1 MMQKISDFLSNRSTI
16 QIVIA
21 ALVFLSVTI
30 IADRFLRSARLDLT
44 EDQLYSLSGGTKNL
58 LGAYDEPITLD
69 FYFSKS
75 LATPFPQL
83 LAYGK
88 RVEDLLRAFEAV
100 NPSNVQL
107 SIIDPEA
114 FSEEEDEA
122 VSLGL
127 RGIPLADGSTLYMG
141 LSAANAVDGEA
152 IIPFFA
158 EEREKFLEYDLVK
171 LLATLDTESRRT
183 LSLLTTLPMQF
194 GPGGP
199 QAMMAGQAQPY
210 VLYEQLFDFF
220 DVQDMAPD
228 FIEIPAET
236 DVLMIVHPPV
246 LSDDQLFAIDQYVLN
261 GGKALVFLDPH
272 SEAMDPRATLP
283 SSSSLGNLLNA
294 WGVDMPEGQVV
305 GDASLAQ
312 RVQMGGFG
320 PDSVKDY
327 VFWLA
332 VNDGFLS
339 ATDVVT
345 GAINNLNFA
354 SAGVLRQT
362 EGATT
367 TLDPLVSSSAAS
379 MLFDASRA
387 VGIPEPD
394 SLLRDMVPTGESYI
408 ISGRVQ
414 GPAQTAYPERV
425 AEAVVAAGADT
436 SDAPIAS
443 GDINIVVTADTDVFD
458 DRFWVQLQDML
469 GQRVAVPIAG
479 NGSFVLNLAD
489 HISGSDALLDLRG
502 RGISKRPFEKVDEL
516 RRDAEAKYLVEEE
529 ALQNQLSDT
538 EARIAA
544 LESQNP
550 EGSSVLSAEQEDE
563 IELFRAQLLDTRK
576 ALREVKRNLRQD
588 IENLGD
594 WLAFINIALVPLL
607 IVLYVLVRLVVRR
620 SKRAHRF
627 L

>member
-1 MMQKISDFLSNRSTI
+1 MQKVAEFLSKRSNI
-16 QIVIA
+16 QILIA
-21 ALVFLSVTI
+21 AVVFLSVTVI
-30 IADRFLRSARLDLT
+30 EDRFFRGARLDLT
-44 EDQLYSLSGGTKNL
+44 ADKLYSLSDGTKNL
-58 LGAYDEPITLD
+58 LGAYEEPITLD

-100 NPSNVQL
+100 NPSNIQL

-122 VSLGL
+122 VALGL
-127 RGIPLADGSTLYMG
+127 RGIPLSDGSTLYMG

-220 DVQDMAPD
+220 DVQDLAPD
-228 FIEIPAET
+228 FAEIPAET
-236 DVLMIVHPPV
+236 DVLMIVHPPE
-246 LSDDQLFAIDQYVLN
+246 LSDDQLFAIDQFVLK
-261 GGKALVFLDPH
+261 GGKTLVFLDPH
-272 SEAMDPRATLP
+272 SEAMDPRATVP
-283 SSSSLGNLLNA
+283 SSSSLGPLLNA
-294 WGVDMPEGQVV
+294 WGVGMPEGQVV

-320 PDSVKDY
+320 PDSIKDY

-332 VNDGFLS
+332 VNDSFLS
-339 ATDVVT
+339 STDVVT

-354 SAGVLRQT
+354 SAGVLQPV

-367 TLDPLVSSSAAS
+367 TLDPLVTTSAAS
-379 MLFDASRA
+379 TLFDATRA
-387 VGIPEPD
+387 VGIPDPD
-394 SLLRDMVPTGESYI
+394 SLLRDMAPSGETYMVSA
-408 ISGRVQ
+408 RVQ
-414 GPAQTAYPERV
+414 GTAQSAFRDRV

-436 SDAPIAS
+436 SNAPVAS
-443 GDINIVVTADTDVFD
+443 GEINIVVTADTDLFD

-469 GQRVAVPIAG
+469 GQRIAVPLAG

-489 HISGSDALLDLRG
+489 HISGSDALLGLRG

-516 RRDAEAKYLVEEE
+516 RREAEAKYLVEEE
-529 ALQNQLSDT
+529 RLQNQLTET

-544 LESQNP
+544 LENQNP
-550 EGSSVLSAEQEDE
+550 DAAAVLSPEQEAE
-563 IELFRAQLLDTRK
+563 IELFRTQLLETRK
-576 ALREVKRNLRQD
+576 ALREVKRGLRQD

-594 WLAFINIALVPLL
+594 WLAFINIALVPFL
-607 IVLYVLVRLVVRR
+607 IVLYVLVRLVLRR
-620 SKRAHRF
+620 SKRTHRF

>member
-1 MMQKISDFLSNRSTI
+1 MQTIAAFLSKRSTI
-16 QIVIA
+16 QILIA
-21 ALVFLSVTI
+21 ALVFLSVTVI
-30 IADRFLRSARLDLT
+30 EDRFFRGARLDLT
-44 EDQLYSLSGGTKNL
+44 AEGLYSLSDGTKEL
-58 LGAYDEPITLD
+58 LASYDEPITLD
-69 FYFSKS
+69 FYFSKT

-88 RVEDLLRAFEAV
+88 RVEDLLRAFQAENAA
-100 NPSNVQL
+100 NIQL

-122 VSLGL
+122 VVLGL
-127 RGIPLADGSTLYMG
+127 QGIPLNDGSTLYMG
-141 LSAANAVDGEA
+141 LSASDAVDGEA
-152 IIPFFA
+152 VIPFFA

-171 LLATLDTESRRT
+171 LLATLDTSNRRT
-183 LSLLTTLPMQF
+183 LALMTTLPMQF

-199 QAMMAGQAQPY
+199 QAMLAGQAQPY

-220 DVQDMAPD
+220 DVQDLEAD
-228 FIEIPAET
+228 FTEIPAET
-236 DVLMIVHPPV
+236 DVLMLVHPPA
-246 LSDDQLFAIDQYVLN
+246 LSDDQLYAIDQYVLK
-261 GGKALVFLDPH
+261 GGRALIFLDPH
-272 SEAMDPRATLP
+272 SEAMNPRATLP
-283 SSSSLGNLLNA
+283 SSSSLGPLLGA
-294 WGVDMPEGQVV
+294 WGVEMPAGQVV

-345 GAINNLNFA
+345 GAISSLNFA
-354 SAGVLRQT
+354 SSGVIRPLEDAG
-362 EGATT
+362 TT
-367 TLDPLVSSSAAS
+367 VDPLVTTSAAS
-379 MLFDASRA
+379 MLYPAERA
-387 VGIPEPD
+387 VGLPEPEA
-394 SLLRDMVPTGESYI
+394 LLRDLDPTGESYI
-408 ISGRVQ
+408 LSARIQ
-414 GPAQTAYPERV
+414 GSAQSAFPDRV
-425 AEAVVAAGADT
+425 AEAVVAAGAEAGDGPV
-436 SDAPIAS
+436 AN
-443 GDINIVVTADTDVFD
+443 GDINVVLTADSDLFD

-469 GQRVAVPIAG
+469 GQRIAVPLAG

-489 HISGSDALLDLRG
+489 HISGSEALLGLRG

-516 RRDAEAKYLVEEE
+516 RRTAEAKYLVEEE
-529 ALQNQLSDT
+529 ELQNRLSET

-544 LESQNP
+544 LEGQNP
-550 EGSSVLSAEQEDE
+550 DGSAVLSEEQEAE
-563 IELFRAQLLDTRK
+563 IERFRAQLLDTRK
-576 ALREVKRNLRQD
+576 ALRDVKRNLRQD

-607 IVLYVLVRLVVRR
+607 IILYVLVRLVVRR
-620 SKRAHRF
+620 RRTHRF

>member
-1 MMQKISDFLSNRSTI
+1 MQKIAEFLSKRSTV
-16 QIVIA
+16 QILIA
-21 ALVFLSVTI
+21 ALVFLSVTVI
-30 IADRFLRSARLDLT
+30 EDRFFRGARLDLT
-44 EDQLYSLSGGTKNL
+44 EDKLYSLSTGTKGL
-58 LGAYDEPITLD
+58 LGGYDEPITLD

-100 NPSNVQL
+100 NPANVQL

-122 VSLGL
+122 VALGL
-127 RGIPLADGSTLYMG
+127 RGIPLSDGSTLYMG
-141 LSAANAVDGEA
+141 LSATNALDGEA

-220 DVQDMAPD
+220 DVQDLAPD
-228 FIEIPAET
+228 FIDIPVET
-236 DVLMIVHPPV
+236 DVLMIVHPPE
-246 LSDDQLFAIDQYVLN
+246 LSDDQLFAIDQYVLK
-261 GGKALVFLDPH
+261 GGKTLVFLDPH
-272 SEAMDPRATLP
+272 SEAMNPRATVASP
-283 SSSSLGNLLNA
+283 SSLGPLLNA

-320 PDSVKDY
+320 PDSIKDY
-327 VFWLA
+327 VFWLS
-332 VNDGFLS
+332 VTDSFLS
-339 ATDVVT
+339 SSDVVT

-362 EGATT
+362 EDATT
-367 TLDPLVSSSAAS
+367 NLEPLVTTSAAS
-379 MLFDASRA
+379 ALYEASRA
-387 VGIPEPD
+387 VGIPDPD
-394 SLLRDMVPTGESYI
+394 SLLRDMAPTGETYI
-408 ISGRVQ
+408 LSGRVQ
-414 GPAQTAYPERV
+414 GTAQSAFRDRV

-436 SDAPIAS
+436 ANTPVAS
-443 GDINIVVTADTDVFD
+443 GNINIVVTTDTDLFD

-469 GQRVAVPIAG
+469 GQRIAVPLAG

-489 HISGSDALLDLRG
+489 HISGSDALLGLRG
-502 RGISKRPFEKVDEL
+502 RGISKRPFDKVDEL
-516 RRDAEAKYLVEEE
+516 RREAEAKYLVEEE
-529 ALQNQLSDT
+529 ELQNQLTET

-544 LESQNP
+544 LENQNP
-550 EGSSVLSAEQEDE
+550 DGSAVLSAEQEAE
-563 IELFRAQLLDTRK
+563 IELFRTQLLETRK

-594 WLAFINIALVPLL
+594 WLAFINIAFMPLL
-607 IVLYVLVRLVVRR
+607 IVLYVLARLMLRR
-620 SKRAHRF
+620 SKRTHRF

>member
-1 MMQKISDFLSNRSTI
+1 MQKVAEFLSKRSTI
-16 QIVIA
+16 QILIA
-21 ALVFLSVTI
+21 AVVFLSVTVI
-30 IADRFLRSARLDLT
+30 EDRFFRGARLDLT
-44 EDQLYSLSGGTKNL
+44 ADNLYSLSDGTKNL
-58 LGAYDEPITLD
+58 LGAYEEPITLD

-100 NPSNVQL
+100 NPGNIQL

-122 VSLGL
+122 VALGL
-127 RGIPLADGSTLYMG
+127 RGIPLSDGSTLYMG

-220 DVQDMAPD
+220 DVQDLAPD
-228 FIEIPAET
+228 FAEIPAGT
-236 DVLMIVHPPV
+236 DVLMIVHPPE
-246 LSDDQLFAIDQYVLN
+246 LSDNQLFAIDQFVLK
-261 GGKALVFLDPH
+261 GGKTLVFLDPH
-272 SEAMDPRATLP
+272 SEAMDPRATVP
-283 SSSSLGNLLNA
+283 SSSSLGPLLNA

-320 PDSVKDY
+320 PDSIKDY

-332 VNDGFLS
+332 VNDSFLS
-339 ATDVVT
+339 STDVVT

-354 SAGVLRQT
+354 SAGVLQPV

-367 TLDPLVSSSAAS
+367 TLDPLVTTSAAS
-379 MLFDASRA
+379 TLFDATRA
-387 VGIPEPD
+387 VGIPDPD
-394 SLLRDMVPTGESYI
+394 SLLRDMAPSGETYMVSA
-408 ISGRVQ
+408 RVQ
-414 GPAQTAYPERV
+414 GTAQSAFRDRV

-436 SDAPIAS
+436 SNAPVAS
-443 GDINIVVTADTDVFD
+443 GEINIVVTADTDLFD

-469 GQRVAVPIAG
+469 GQRIAVPLAG

-489 HISGSDALLDLRG
+489 HISGSDALLGLRG

-516 RRDAEAKYLVEEE
+516 RREAEAKYLVEEE
-529 ALQNQLSDT
+529 RLQNQLTET

-544 LESQNP
+544 LENQNP
-550 EGSSVLSAEQEDE
+550 DAAAVLSPEQEAE
-563 IELFRAQLLDTRK
+563 IELFRTQLLDTRK
-576 ALREVKRNLRQD
+576 ALREVKRGLRQD
-588 IENLGD
+588 IESLGD
-594 WLAFINIALVPLL
+594 WLAFINIALVPFL
-607 IVLYVLVRLVVRR
+607 IVLYVLVRLVLRR

>member
-1 MMQKISDFLSNRSTI
+1 MQKIAAFLSRKSTV
-16 QIVIA
+16 QIFIA
-21 ALVFLSVTI
+21 TLVFLSVTVI
-30 IADRFLRSARLDLT
+30 GDRFLRGARVDLT
-44 EDQLYSLSGGTKNL
+44 AEGLYSLSDGTKAL
-58 LGAYDEPITLD
+58 LNSYDEPITLE
-69 FYFSKS
+69 FYFSRS
-75 LATPFPQL
+75 IATPFPQL
-83 LAYGK
+83 LSYGK
-88 RVEDLLRAFEAV
+88 RVEDLLRAFQAV
-100 NPSNVQL
+100 NPANIQL

-114 FSEEEDEA
+114 FSEEEDDA
-122 VSLGL
+122 VALGL
-127 RGIPLADGSTLYMG
+127 QGIPLSDGSTLYMG
-141 LSAANAVDGEA
+141 LSASDAVDGEA

-171 LLATLDTESRRT
+171 LIATLDTSAKRT
-183 LSLLTTLPMQF
+183 LSLLTTLPMQY

-199 QAMMAGQAQPY
+199 QAMLAGRAQPY

-220 DVQDMAPD
+220 NVQDMEAD
-228 FIEIPAET
+228 FTEIPADT
-236 DVLMIVHPPV
+236 DVLMLVHPPA
-246 LSDDQLFAIDQYVLN
+246 LSDDQLFTIDQFVLK
-261 GGKALVFLDPH
+261 GGKTLVFLDPH
-272 SEAMDPRATLP
+272 AEAVDPRATVA
-283 SSSSLGNLLNA
+283 SSSSLGPLLNA

-339 ATDVVT
+339 STDVVT
-345 GAINNLNFA
+345 GAISNLNFA
-354 SAGVLRQT
+354 SAGVLQQT

-367 TLDPLVSSSAAS
+367 RLDPLVTTSAAS
-379 MLFDASRA
+379 AMFTADRA
-387 VGIPEPD
+387 VGIPDPD
-394 SLLRDMVPTGESYI
+394 SLLRDMQPTGESYVL
-408 ISGRVQ
+408 SARVQ
-414 GPAQTAYPERV
+414 GATQTAFPDRV

-436 SDAPIAS
+436 SNAPVAN
-443 GDINIVVTADTDVFD
+443 GEINIVVTSDSDLFD

-469 GQRVAVPIAG
+469 GQRIAVPLAG

-489 HISGSDALLDLRG
+489 HISGSDALLGLRG
-502 RGISKRPFEKVDEL
+502 RGISKRPFEKVEAL

-529 ALQNQLSDT
+529 ELQNRLSET

-550 EGSSVLSAEQEDE
+550 EGSSVLSVEQEAE
-563 IELFRAQLLDTRK
+563 IERFRAELLETRK

-594 WLAFINIALVPLL
+594 WLAFINIALVPFL
-607 IVLYVLVRLVVRR
+607 IIVYVLVRLIVRR
-620 SKRAHRF
+620 NKRTHRF

>member
-1 MMQKISDFLSNRSTI
+1 MQKIAEFLSKRSTI
-16 QIVIA
+16 QILIA
-21 ALVFLSVTI
+21 ALVFLSVTVI
-30 IADRFLRSARLDLT
+30 GDRFFRGARLDLT
-44 EDQLYSLSGGTKNL
+44 EDNLYSLSDGTKSL

-100 NPSNVQL
+100 NPANIQL

-114 FSEEEDEA
+114 FSEEEDDA
-122 VSLGL
+122 VALGL
-127 RGIPLADGSTLYMG
+127 RGIPLSDGSTLYMG
-141 LSAANAVDGEA
+141 LSAADAVDGEA

-171 LLATLDTESRRT
+171 LLATLDTESRRS

-220 DVQDMAPD
+220 DVQDLAPD
-228 FIEIPAET
+228 FAEIPAET
-236 DVLMIVHPPV
+236 DVLMLVHPPE
-246 LSDDQLFAIDQYVLN
+246 LTDDQLFAIDQFVLK
-261 GGKALVFLDPH
+261 GGRALVFLDPH
-272 SEAMDPRATLP
+272 SEAMNPRATVP
-283 SSSSLGNLLNA
+283 SASSLGPLLNA
-294 WGVDMPEGQVV
+294 WGVDMPDGQVV

-320 PDSVKDY
+320 PDSIKDY
-327 VFWLA
+327 VFWLS
-332 VNDGFLS
+332 VNDSFLS
-339 ATDVVT
+339 STDVVT

-354 SAGVLRQT
+354 SAGVLVQT
-362 EGATT
+362 EGASTS
-367 TLDPLVSSSAAS
+367 LDPLVTTSAAS
-379 MLFDASRA
+379 ALFDASRA
-387 VGIPEPD
+387 VGIPDPD
-394 SLLRDMVPTGESYI
+394 SLLRDMAPTGETYVLSA
-408 ISGRVQ
+408 RVQ
-414 GPAQTAYPERV
+414 GTAQSAFPERV
-425 AEAVVAAGADT
+425 AEAVVAAGANVTDG
-436 SDAPIAS
+436 PVAS
-443 GDINIVVTADTDVFD
+443 GDINIVVTTDTDLFD
-458 DRFWVQLQDML
+458 DRFWVQIQDML
-469 GQRVAVPIAG
+469 GQRIAVPLAG

-489 HISGSDALLDLRG
+489 HISGSEALLGLRG
-502 RGISKRPFEKVDEL
+502 RGISKRPFDKVDEL
-516 RRDAEAKYLVEEE
+516 RREAEAKYLVEEE
-529 ALQNQLSDT
+529 ELQNQLTET

-544 LESQNP
+544 LENQNP
-550 EGSSVLSAEQEDE
+550 DGATVLSAEQEAE
-563 IELFRAQLLDTRK
+563 IELFRTQLLETRK

-594 WLAFINIALVPLL
+594 WLAFINIALMPLL
-607 IVLYVLVRLVVRR
+607 IVLYVLVRLVLRR
-620 SKRAHRF
+620 SKRSHRF

>member
-1 MMQKISDFLSNRSTI
+1 MQKIAEFLSKRSTI
-16 QIVIA
+16 QILIA
-21 ALVFLSVTI
+21 ALVFLSVTVI
-30 IADRFLRSARLDLT
+30 GDRFFRGARLDLT
-44 EDQLYSLSGGTKNL
+44 ADKLYSLSDGTKNL

-100 NPSNVQL
+100 NPGNIQL
-107 SIIDPEA
+107 SIIDPQA

-122 VSLGL
+122 VALGL
-127 RGIPLADGSTLYMG
+127 RGIPLSDGSTLYMG
-141 LSAANAVDGEA
+141 LSAANALDGEA

-183 LSLLTTLPMQF
+183 LTLLTTLPMQF

-220 DVQDMAPD
+220 DVQDLAPD
-228 FIEIPAET
+228 FTEISAET
-236 DVLMIVHPPV
+236 DVLMIVHPPE
-246 LSDDQLFAIDQYVLN
+246 LNDDQLFAIEQYVLR

-272 SEAMDPRATLP
+272 SEAMNPRATVP
-283 SSSSLGNLLNA
+283 SASSLGPLLNA
-294 WGVDMPEGQVV
+294 WGVNMPEGQVV

-320 PDSVKDY
+320 PDAIKDY
-327 VFWLA
+327 VFWLS
-332 VNDGFLS
+332 VTDSFLS
-339 ATDVVT
+339 TSDVVT

-354 SAGVLRQT
+354 SAGALLQT
-362 EGATT
+362 EDATT
-367 TLDPLVSSSAAS
+367 RLDPLVTTSAAS
-379 MLFDASRA
+379 ALFDASRA
-387 VGIPEPD
+387 VGIPDPD
-394 SLLRDMVPTGESYI
+394 SLLRDMAPTGETYVLSA
-408 ISGRVQ
+408 RVQ
-414 GPAQTAYPERV
+414 GTAQSAFAERV
-425 AEAVVAAGADT
+425 AAAWSA
-436 SDAPIAS
+436 AEPIAEAAPVAS
-443 GDINIVVTADTDVFD
+443 GNINIVVTTDTDLFD

-469 GQRVAVPIAG
+469 GQRIAVPLAG

-489 HISGSDALLDLRG
+489 HISGSDALLGLRG
-502 RGISKRPFEKVDEL
+502 RGISKRPFDKVDEL
-516 RRDAEAKYLVEEE
+516 RREAEAKYLVEEE
-529 ALQNQLSDT
+529 ELQNQLTET

-544 LESQNP
+544 LENQNP
-550 EGSSVLSAEQEDE
+550 DGSTVLSAEQEAE
-563 IELFRAQLLDTRK
+563 IELFRTQLLETRK

-594 WLAFINIALVPLL
+594 WLAFINIALMPLL
-607 IVLYVLVRLVVRR
+607 IILYVLLRLVLRR
-620 SKRAHRF
+620 SKRTHRF